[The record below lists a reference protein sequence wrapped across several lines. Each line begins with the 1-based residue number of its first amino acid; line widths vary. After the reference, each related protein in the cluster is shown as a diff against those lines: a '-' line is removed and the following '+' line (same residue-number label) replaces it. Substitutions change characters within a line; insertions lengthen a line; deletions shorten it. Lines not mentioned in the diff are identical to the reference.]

1 MPGSNSPP
9 PVSIHEAP
17 GGRLQVL
24 SVISRRARTERSQL
38 RDFFAVQSAQPT
50 ELRAGVL
57 LANLRIAPRIGVAP
71 QRDPNAGKVGR
82 RQTIPTELAGLT
94 GQGTGSPHE
103 TAWCAATGL
112 ASSTDAAPVMTREPD
127 WHFHQVEMDRME
139 QTSRR
144 STACRR
150 SSRDLTTRA
159 SLFSVGVLVG
169 SRQQLS
175 SSLDVPWRHGIV
187 LGRASTAA
195 RACQRAIAVKENRHM
210 SPDCTHVSAPYG
222 KV

>member
-1 MPGSNSPP
+1 MFFSQFNRRSRLNCEPEFFESADRTTNRCRAPTRSKCRQGWP
-9 PVSIHEAP
+9 EAD
-17 GGRLQVL
+17 
-24 SVISRRARTERSQL
+24 A
-38 RDFFAVQSAQPT
+38 
-50 ELRAGVL
+50 
-57 LANLRIAPRIGVAP
+57 
-71 QRDPNAGKVGR
+71 
-82 RQTIPTELAGLT
+82 PTELAGLT
-94 GQGTGSPHE
+94 GQGTRSPHE

-175 SSLDVPWRHGIV
+175 PSLDVPWRHGIV

-195 RACQRAIAVKENRHM
+195 RAFQRAIAVKENRHM